1 MRSRL
6 NFFPVSVARRMPA
19 LSSGRCEES
28 DAGYAG
34 LGGLLCSSAAR
45 RSVLT
50 LHHRDEEAV
59 GAVAQGAHEERVLTA
74 VGGGKRRRAQIPLPE
89 LAPWQ
94 ELEFRVAFEERCD
107 LVAVLLWQHRA
118 VDVSEAS
125 AGFDKRSALAEHR
138 PLLGDPRLK
147 HLGGQPPLSI
157 RPPPP
162 HP

>member
-1 MRSRL
+1 
-6 NFFPVSVARRMPA
+6 
-19 LSSGRCEES
+19 
-28 DAGYAG
+28 
-34 LGGLLCSSAAR
+34 
-45 RSVLT
+45 

-59 GAVAQGAHEERVLTA
+59 GAVAQGAHEERVLAA

-89 LAPWQ
+89 LAPWH
-94 ELEFRVAFEERCD
+94 ELEFRVASEERCD

-118 VDVSEAS
+118 GDVSEAS
-125 AGFDKRSALAEHR
+125 AGFDKRSALSEHR
-138 PLLGDPRLK
+138 PLLGDPHLK